1 MEFRVL
7 GPLEVVEDG
16 RRLAI
21 QTGRQ
26 RALLALLVIN
36 ANRAVSAD
44 RIIDE
49 LWGDD
54 GPESGAKAVAFHVS
68 KLRDVLEP
76 GPPEDWIEWGPRHGS
91 GRLRPAGRLGPG
103 RRRPLRA
110 PLRGGPRSRRRRP
123 GRRPAL
129 QPAVGRR
136 NFRRVDLHP
145 DGDGPVAPAD
155 DLRRFH
161 RPERPPSPPFWLRAP
176 VRRAP
181 ATIQFSARRRYT
193 EDDDL
198 ARARAS
204 LPSL

>member
-76 GPPEDWIEWGPRHGS
+76 DRRRTGS
-91 GRLRPAGRLGPG
+91 NGVLATDPAGYV
-103 RRRPLRA
+103 LR
-110 PLRGGPRSRRRRP
+110 
-123 GRRPAL
+123 
-129 QPAVGRR
+129 VGSDQ
-136 NFRRVDLHP
+136 VD
-145 DGDGPVAPAD
+145 AA
-155 DLRRFH
+155 RFEH
-161 RPERPPSPPFWLRAP
+161 LCAEG
-176 VRRAP
+176 
-181 ATIQFSARRRYT
+181 
-193 EDDDL
+193 
-198 ARARAS
+198 RARADDDPVAALRYS
-204 LPSL
+204 QPWVGGTSGEWTYILTVTVR